1 MKVRKMKISKDQKVK
16 MKSGK
21 LTIKTENQK
30 LVYCQLTV
38 RMGKLKFKMILMKCK
53 IEKAIQCSKNN
64 QFLNI
69 KAKTMNIIK

>member
-21 LTIKTENQK
+21 VIIKTENQK
-30 LVYCQLTV
+30 LVYCQLAV
-38 RMGKLKFKMILMKCK
+38 KMSRLKFKMILMKFK
-53 IEKAIQCSKNN
+53 IEKAIYCSKNN
-64 QFLNI
+64 KFLNI

>member
-30 LVYCQLTV
+30 LVYC
-38 RMGKLKFKMILMKCK
+38 
-53 IEKAIQCSKNN
+53 
-64 QFLNI
+64 
-69 KAKTMNIIK
+69 

>member
-16 MKSGK
+16 MKLGK
-21 LTIKTENQK
+21 VIIKTENQK

-38 RMGKLKFKMILMKCK
+38 KMSRLKFKMILMKFK
-53 IEKAIQCSKNN
+53 IEKAIYCSKNN
-64 QFLNI
+64 KFLNI